1 MNYLTVAIAIFILLF
16 VLIQAMK
23 PSFLYNSD
31 GSLRPFGIGY
41 RKKTVVPL
49 PAVAAS
55 AAWLVS
61 TSATF
66 VAECEATWV
75 AERVCVVP
83 GVQSPLLLSIEATS
97 GAAVADS
104 RLVILPI
111 GLGVPVSRH

>member
-49 PAVAAS
+49 
-55 AAWLVS
+55 WLV
-61 TSATF
+61 
-66 VAECEATWV
+66 VI
-75 AERVCVVP
+75 
-83 GVQSPLLLSIEATS
+83 LLSIFTYSLA
-97 GAAVADS
+97 
-104 RLVILPI
+104 IYFI
-111 GLGVPVSRH
+111 Q

>member
-49 PAVAAS
+49 
-55 AAWLVS
+55 WLV
-61 TSATF
+61 
-66 VAECEATWV
+66 VI
-75 AERVCVVP
+75 
-83 GVQSPLLLSIEATS
+83 LLSIFTYSIA
-97 GAAVADS
+97 
-104 RLVILPI
+104 IYFI
-111 GLGVPVSRH
+111 Q